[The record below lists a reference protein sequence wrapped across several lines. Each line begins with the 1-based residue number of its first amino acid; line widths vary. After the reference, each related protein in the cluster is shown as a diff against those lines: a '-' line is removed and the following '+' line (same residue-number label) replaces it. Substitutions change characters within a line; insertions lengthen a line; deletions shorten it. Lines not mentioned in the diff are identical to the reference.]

1 MQPAAEGKVVR
12 GFEDLHV
19 GDRVRVELIHTDVE
33 HGFVNFARVPL
44 ARFRREKIGDTVVFF
59 GSARIAPD
67 GPLGRFRQSGDVLSS
82 WDLLF
87 LPWSDGSL
95 RAGLESNGCAEA
107 SVRHTQHARMP
118 FELRILAPGWR
129 RSDGSDVML
138 RCPGNPH
145 HSRGSRLGDEN
156 LPLWSLSAGHFFRK

>member
-82 WDLLF
+82 LGSPVLAMVRW
-87 LPWSDGSL
+87 LPS
-95 RAGLESNGCAEA
+95 
-107 SVRHTQHARMP
+107 
-118 FELRILAPGWR
+118 R
-129 RSDGSDVML
+129 RSREQRL
-138 RCPGNPH
+138 C
-145 HSRGSRLGDEN
+145 RG
-156 LPLWSLSAGHFFRK
+156 